1 MSRRIESNRHIL
13 RSRPKERYADRMVGV
28 LDRSTAVFSR
38 GPGAER
44 IAYFSDAVYAIALTL
59 LVVDLKIPEGS
70 TSAAAVI
77 VAEWPSYLGFALSF
91 VIISVSWAGHHRR
104 FRAIVRHDPGLIV
117 VNLALLFGIA
127 SVPLPTALLAEFAP
141 QPTAVAVY
149 AAVIAYILLAQLAT
163 WVYAYRRG
171 LVSDVVDRGMYWNV
185 VFNLLPTPIVF
196 LLSIPIAYVFG
207 GQVGMYSWLSL
218 AVIGPVAGRLVAR
231 EIDRRFPSPP
241 QNPET
246 SRESERSDDASIA

>member
-1 MSRRIESNRHIL
+1 M
-13 RSRPKERYADRMVGV
+13 AGV
-28 LDRSTAVFSR
+28 LDRSSAVFSR

-77 VAEWPSYLGFALSF
+77 AAEWPSYLGFALSF

-104 FRAIVRHDPGLIV
+104 FRVIVRHDPGLIV

-127 SVPLPTALLAEFAP
+127 SVPLPTALLADFAP

-207 GQVGMYSWLSL
+207 GQVGMYTWLAL

-231 EIDRRFPSPP
+231 EIDRRFPAPA
-241 QNPET
+241 QNPVT
-246 SRESERSDDASIA
+246 SLESDRSDDASSA